1 MKFYEVGMDMDWA
14 QEEEESFRIFQG
26 RVLSEYDRMVKEFD
40 FTVIDGTQPIQLQQR
55 QIRAIVNSYLTKPR
69 EKAVLK

>member
-1 MKFYEVGMDMDWA
+1 MDMDWA

>member
-1 MKFYEVGMDMDWA
+1 LKFYEVGMDMDWA

-40 FTVIDGTQPIQLQQR
+40 FTVIDGTQPIPLQQR
-55 QIRAIVNSYLTKPR
+55 QIRAIVSSYLTKPGR
-69 EKAVLK
+69 RRC

>member
-1 MKFYEVGMDMDWA
+1 MDMDWA

-69 EKAVLK
+69 EKAVLKQ